1 MTKNLISN
9 SESRIAYSCHAKS
22 QKAYLT
28 NALLGI
34 YKLLISQ
41 LVPETLVVIVKY
53 AEKCS
58 VSIDAVPVDLHTS
71 HKQTKSSLLGN
82 QTVPAGS
89 VMLG

>member
-1 MTKNLISN
+1 MIPN
-9 SESRIAYSCHAKS
+9 SASRKAYSCRAKY

-28 NALLGI
+28 NAVLGT

-41 LVPETLVVIVKY
+41 LVPETLVIIVKY
-53 AEKCS
+53 AETCS

-71 HKQTKSSLLGN
+71 HKDTKSSLLDN